1 MPVLDNKQKKKKNRF
16 ICLFIFLK
24 TENLLFQNLYLY
36 NQQGYGI
43 IFEATGSLTLP
54 NYLILLDIMALTW

>member
-1 MPVLDNKQKKKKNRF
+1 MPVLDNKQKKIRF

-43 IFEATGSLTLP
+43 IFEATGSLALP
-54 NYLILLDIMALTW
+54 NYLILLDIMALKL